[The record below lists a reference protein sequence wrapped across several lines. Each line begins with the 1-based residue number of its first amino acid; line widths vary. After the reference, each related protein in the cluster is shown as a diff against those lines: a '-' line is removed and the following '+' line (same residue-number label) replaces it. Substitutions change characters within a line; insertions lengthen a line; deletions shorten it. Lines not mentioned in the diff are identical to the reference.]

1 MGLIDKVEFQPLP
14 GNRNGGLG
22 NHHFNRYNFMTRS
35 YEEDKDED
43 DGSWTSVFGKMNCGF
58 KAMFVKAGEA
68 VGHVSEK
75 LQETSIG

>member
-1 MGLIDKVEFQPLP
+1 
-14 GNRNGGLG
+14 
-22 NHHFNRYNFMTRS
+22 MTRS